1 MHSLAYTYTLF
12 SRVPSKQQGP
22 HHGNWARGPCKA
34 TVSHGMLQPEVHE
47 AESGGKMHGKWR
59 EDPELTGAHED
70 GLKPTSLLV
79 AKGDEGFL

>member
-1 MHSLAYTYTLF
+1 
-12 SRVPSKQQGP
+12 
-22 HHGNWARGPCKA
+22 
-34 TVSHGMLQPEVHE
+34 MLQPEVHE

-79 AKGDEGFL
+79 VKGYEGFL